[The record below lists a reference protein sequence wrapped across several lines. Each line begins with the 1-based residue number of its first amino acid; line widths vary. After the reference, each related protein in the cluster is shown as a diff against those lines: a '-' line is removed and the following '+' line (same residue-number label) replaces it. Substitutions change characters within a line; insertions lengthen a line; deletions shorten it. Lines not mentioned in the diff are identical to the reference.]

1 MSGLISSV
9 LQVLDCCISVINH
22 QILREVTVTL
32 TVQYFLFFISLV
44 MLVITPY
51 YAQQPYFMVVGFK
64 MLCYGKIL
72 SR

>member
-1 MSGLISSV
+1 MINIFLLIDV
-9 LQVLDCCISVINH
+9 KKQAVSVINH
-22 QILREVTVTL
+22 QSLREVTVTL